1 MAKDKNASA
10 PKTEMMT
17 KLKLDVSERLAVQVI
32 FPKEGSMLQQRI
44 KKRIFEKFD
53 LTDEETKTL
62 NPKNNPSGPGVTWT
76 QEAADKIGLKA
87 IKLNDLEMKELEKY
101 AKELD
106 DTGKVPD
113 SAYSLC
119 EKIQEVKKPEK
130 EEEKEDE

>member
-1 MAKDKNASA
+1 MTKDKNASA
-10 PKTEMMT
+10 PKTELMT

-62 NPKNNPSGPGVTWT
+62 DPKQNPSGPGVTWT
-76 QEAADKIGLKA
+76 QGAADKVGLKT

-101 AKELD
+101 VKELD
-106 DTGKVPD
+106 EQGKVPND
-113 SAYSLC
+113 AFSLC
-119 EKIQEVKKPEK
+119 EKIQSAKKPEA
-130 EEEKEDE
+130 EEKKEDA